1 MADLGER
8 LRLTIGRH
16 FVTLSCV
23 RQPASSDE
31 RILVFSG
38 FVVDIAGEWFY
49 ITAGHI
55 LRDLRHALE
64 TGVTFD
70 VWRLGDQTAGHSFQN
85 TGVPYAFDP
94 EHWFVI
100 ENEELGLDYATV
112 HLGGLYRLQLEAGG
126 VIPFGPD
133 AWSDHTIAHDHW
145 ALVGVPQD
153 SVAYDGK
160 TIITARIVLV
170 PLVPTDP
177 PELAG
182 VRQENQFYAKLSDG
196 SEGFISDLVG
206 MSGGPIAMARY
217 VEDEGWKYS
226 IIGVQ
231 SGWYPNLRTIAAC
244 PIKSFTDALQPI
256 VEEALGGERDPRGE
270 QDAT

>member
-8 LRLTIGRH
+8 LRLTLGRH

-23 RQPASSDE
+23 HQSPASGE
-31 RILVFSG
+31 RIHVFSG

-49 ITAGHI
+49 LTAGHI
-55 LRDLRHALE
+55 LRDLRRALQS
-64 TGVTFD
+64 GASFD
-70 VWRLGDQTAGHSFQN
+70 VWRLGDQTAGHSFRN

-94 EHWFVI
+94 ELWFVI
-100 ENEELGLDYATV
+100 ENEELGLDYAIV

-126 VIPFGPD
+126 VVPFGPD
-133 AWSDHTIAHDHW
+133 ARSDHTIAHDHW
-145 ALVGVPQD
+145 ALVGVPQE

-160 TIITARIVLV
+160 TIITARIVLA
-170 PLVPTDP
+170 PLVPADA

-182 VRQENQFYAKLSDG
+182 VRQENQFYAKLAED
-196 SEGFISDLVG
+196 SEGHVSDLAG
-206 MSGGPIAMARY
+206 MSGGPIAMARF

-231 SGWYPNLRTIAAC
+231 SGWYSSIRTIAAC

-256 VEEALGGERDPRGE
+256 VEEALAGERNSAGG

>member
-1 MADLGER
+1 MAELGER
-8 LRLTIGRH
+8 LRLTLGRH

-23 RQPASSDE
+23 QQRSSSSE
-31 RILVFSG
+31 RIHLFSG

-49 ITAGHI
+49 LTAGHI
-55 LRDLRHALE
+55 LRDLRLALQS
-64 TGVTFD
+64 GARFD
-70 VWRLGDQTAGHSFQN
+70 VWRLGDQTAGHSFRN
-85 TGVPYAFDP
+85 VGVPYAFDL
-94 EHWFVI
+94 EHWTVV

-126 VIPFGPD
+126 VVPFGPD
-133 AWSDHTIAHDHW
+133 RWSDHTIAHDHW
-145 ALVGVPQD
+145 ALVGVPQE

-160 TIITARIVLV
+160 TNITARVVLA
-170 PLVPTDP
+170 PLVPADP

-182 VRQENQFYAKLSDG
+182 IRQENQFYAKLAEG
-196 SEGFISDLVG
+196 SEGFVSDLAG
-206 MSGGPIAMARY
+206 MSGGPVAMAKY

-256 VEEALGGERDPRGE
+256 VEEALSVEKK
-270 QDAT
+270 